1 MNTYNR
7 YLGGAGGSTNG
18 DTPLIFMLNFFWQ
31 FKLGDG
37 GPEPLEEGD
46 GDG

>member
-18 DTPLIFMLNFFWQ
+18 NTPLSMLNFFWQ